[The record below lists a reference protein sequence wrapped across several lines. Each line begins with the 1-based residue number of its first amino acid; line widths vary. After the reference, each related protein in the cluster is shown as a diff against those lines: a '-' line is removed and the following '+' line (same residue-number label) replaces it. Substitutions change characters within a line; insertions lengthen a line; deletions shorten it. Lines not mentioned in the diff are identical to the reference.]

1 MLSRHAEALF
11 WFGRYLERAEDTS
24 RMLDVTYHNLLESPP
39 TEEAAAWHE
48 LLEVLFVDQAFG
60 GRRLDAPGV
69 THYLVTDADNP
80 GSIVCS
86 VGRARENAFGVRDR
100 ISTELWEAINQF
112 HLDLQSWDVAGD
124 LERQPYGV
132 FRTVRNRCQMIAGV
146 ASQTM
151 PRDDGYRF
159 ILLGLMLERA
169 EMACRLLAVRY
180 ARLLHA
186 GRPMSF
192 QAWLAVL
199 KSVSAYEAYL
209 KSHDASFDP
218 TRVLEFLLLSPSFPR
233 SVLFSLRVAEAQ
245 LDRLAGAED
254 GAHLIRLMGRVRA
267 RAEFC
272 DIDDVLVTGLDQFL
286 ESLQGEIYD
295 VAQLVDRYF
304 FRAGTDLEL
313 HAYQAT

>member
-11 WFGRYLERAEDTS
+11 WFGRYVERAEDTA
-24 RMLDVTYHNLLESPP
+24 RVLDVTYHNLLESPP
-39 TEEAAAWHE
+39 SEESTAWRE
-48 LLEVLFVDQAFG
+48 LLEVLFLDKAFG
-60 GRRLDAPGV
+60 DRSSAAGEV
-69 THYLVTDADNP
+69 TRYLVLDETNP
-80 GSIVCS
+80 GSIIAS
-86 VGRARENAFGVRDR
+86 VARARENAFGVRDR

-112 HLDLQSWDVAGD
+112 HLELTSWDLASD
-124 LERQPYGV
+124 ISQQPYSV
-132 FRTVRNRCQMIAGV
+132 FRIVRNRCQMIAGV

-186 GRPMSF
+186 GRPMGF
-192 QAWLAVL
+192 HAWLAVL

-209 KSHDASFDP
+209 KAHDASFEP
-218 TRVLEFLLLSPSFPR
+218 NKVLEFLLLSPVFPR
-233 SVLFSLRVAEAQ
+233 SVLFSLRVCESQ
-245 LDRLAGAED
+245 LDRLAIGE
-254 GAHLIRLMGRVRA
+254 GRPGLLRLIGRVRA

-272 DIDDVLVTGLDQFL
+272 DIDEVLRSGLDQFL
-286 ESLQGEIYD
+286 ESLQADIYE
-295 VAQLVDRYF
+295 VARNVDQHF

-313 HAYQAT
+313 RAYQAT

>member
-24 RMLDVTYHNLLESPP
+24 RVLDVTYHNLLESPP
-39 TEEAAAWHE
+39 NEETAAWRE
-48 LLEVLFVDQAFG
+48 MLEVLFVAETFG
-60 GRRLDAPGV
+60 DGAVSAAEV
-69 THYLVTDADNP
+69 TRYLVIDEANP
-80 GSIVCS
+80 GSIVS
-86 VGRARENAFGVRDR
+86 SIGRARENAFGLRDR

-112 HLDLQSWDVAGD
+112 YLDLHGWDMEED
-124 LERQPYGV
+124 LAQQPYGV
-132 FRTVRNRCQMIAGV
+132 FRTVRNRCQMVGGV

-169 EMACRLLAVRY
+169 EMTCRLLGVRY
-180 ARLLHA
+180 ARLVR
-186 GRPMSF
+186 GDRQMGF

-209 KSHDASFDP
+209 KAHDASFDP
-218 TRVLEFLLLSPSFPR
+218 TRVLEFLLLSGTFPR

-245 LDRLAGAED
+245 LSHLASD
-254 GAHLIRLMGRVRA
+254 GGLTDLTKLMGRVRA

-272 DIDDVLVTGLDQFL
+272 DLDRVLASGLDQFIEVMQADIL
-286 ESLQGEIYD
+286 D
-295 VAQLVDRYF
+295 VARAIDRHF
-304 FRAGTDLEL
+304 FRAGTDLEI
-313 HAYQAT
+313 HAYQTT